1 MQYAWQSMFTS
12 CLYAH
17 VQIVDMP
24 LDFLKDG
31 AASSTWGERVK
42 DEVTLS
48 FEFLQ
53 IKATSQTNI

>member
-1 MQYAWQSMFTS
+1 
-12 CLYAH
+12 
-17 VQIVDMP
+17 MP

-53 IKATSQTNI
+53 IKATSQPNI

>member
-1 MQYAWQSMFTS
+1 MFTS

-42 DEVTLS
+42 DDVTPS

-53 IKATSQTNI
+53 IKATSQPNI

>member
-1 MQYAWQSMFTS
+1 M
-12 CLYAH
+12 
-17 VQIVDMP
+17 IVDMP

-53 IKATSQTNI
+53 IKATSQPNI